1 MIRLVYMNDSILT
14 PRQKYILNL
23 VNQSEGL
30 SREEIQNKIQE
41 TYPSSKPTLIRDLN
55 ILLKADLIKF
65 GGKARATKYLPKTIS
80 RLLRKFDIERYFA
93 DDPDNRIG
101 AMKTFDFKIFENL
114 HDLFSQDEIEILKKN
129 CRSFKQQTAKLSPD
143 LLKRELERFVI
154 ELSWKS
160 SKIEGNTYTLLETE
174 SLIKEQKEARGKTK
188 DEALMILN
196 HKSAFEEILENKA
209 DFKNISVTQI
219 NQLHNILIKDLDVAS
234 GIRKQAVGITGTTYQ
249 PLDNEHQ
256 IREVFEKTIT
266 IINKTKNPFEKALI
280 AQFMIAYIQP
290 YTDGNKRTARMFTN
304 AILLAHDLYPLSYRS
319 VDEDDYKKAL
329 ILFYE
334 QGSICEIKKLFIEQL
349 KFANETYFR

>member
-1 MIRLVYMNDSILT
+1 MNDPILT

-23 VNQSEGL
+23 INESEGL
-30 SREEIQNKIQE
+30 LREDIQSKIQE
-41 TYPSSKPTLIRDLN
+41 TYPSSKPTLVRDLN
-55 ILLKADLIKF
+55 ILLKYDFIKF
-65 GGKARATKYLPKTIS
+65 EGKARATKYFPKVLN

-93 DDPDNRIG
+93 DDPDKRIG
-101 AMKTFDFKIFENL
+101 AKKTFDFKIFENL
-114 HDLFSQDEIEILKKN
+114 HDLFLQDESEVFKKN
-129 CRSFKQQTAKLSPD
+129 CHSFKQQTNKLSPD

-174 SLIKEQKEARGKTK
+174 SLIKEQKEAVGKTK
-188 DEALMILN
+188 DETVMILN
-196 HKSAFEEILENKA
+196 HKSAFEEILKNKD
-209 DFKNISVTQI
+209 DFKNISVSKI
-219 NQLHNILIKDLDVAS
+219 NQLHNILIKDLDVTS

-280 AQFMIAYIQP
+280 VQFMIAYIQP
-290 YTDGNKRTARMFTN
+290 YADGNKRTARMFTN

-319 VDEDDYKKAL
+319 VDEDSFKKAL

-334 QGSICEIKKLFIEQL
+334 QGSICEIKHLFIEQVI
-349 KFANETYFR
+349 FANETYFR